1 MNKDTRHSHALPLWI
16 FGQRQH
22 DSSTLDRPLE
32 RINQTLDCLLG
43 MLTPE
48 MEAVLMKKREKA
60 RYVCQFCGEVFAK
73 GCALGGHMSKRHADR
88 KMEEQAQPS
97 HSSSTNLS
105 TLQNVHLTQA
115 NERVNATAM
124 HFFESGNFQLASF
137 GSSAGNS
144 SWYNTEMVFLMKIRY
159 I

>member
-16 FGQRQH
+16 FGQKQH
-22 DSSTLDRPLE
+22 DNSTLDRPLE
-32 RINQTLDCLLG
+32 RINQTLDFLLG

-48 MEAVLMKKREKA
+48 MEAALMKKREKA

-97 HSSSTNLS
+97 QNSSTNLPIQ
-105 TLQNVHLTQA
+105 TIQFTQA
-115 NERVNATAM
+115 NERGNSTVM
-124 HFFESGNFQLASF
+124 QFFDSGHVQLADF
-137 GSSAGNS
+137 GSPASNCS
-144 SWYNTEMVFLMKIRY
+144 
-159 I
+159 

>member
-97 HSSSTNLS
+97 HSSSTNLPNQA
-105 TLQNVHLTQA
+105 LQTVHFTQA
-115 NERVNATAM
+115 NERGNATAVQ
-124 HFFESGNFQLASF
+124 FFDFGNVHLGGF
-137 GSSAGNS
+137 GSPAGNGS
-144 SWYNTEMVFLMKIRY
+144 
-159 I
+159 